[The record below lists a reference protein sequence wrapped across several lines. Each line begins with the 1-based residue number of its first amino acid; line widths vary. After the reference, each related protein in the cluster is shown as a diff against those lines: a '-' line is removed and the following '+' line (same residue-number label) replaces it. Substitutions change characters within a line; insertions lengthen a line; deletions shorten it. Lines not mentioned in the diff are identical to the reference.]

1 MTFAFYSSVLP
12 TRPLKFLTKNVATIS
27 NNLYFHLLKS
37 YSSTF
42 CVFAFLGED
51 IEFLSFMRLMGLDL
65 TALAQ
70 QMGLDER
77 ALSMVSPA
85 EALVMIAEAA
95 RN

>member
-1 MTFAFYSSVLP
+1 
-12 TRPLKFLTKNVATIS
+12 
-27 NNLYFHLLKS
+27 
-37 YSSTF
+37 
-42 CVFAFLGED
+42 
-51 IEFLSFMRLMGLDL
+51 MRLMGLDL